1 MAIAEEIKMISTFPT
16 MFSSICRGRGRK
28 RRVIRG
34 GPYQMAT
41 PASVTESK
49 MLGKFSRTPVDSA
62 LDRLEFKYPLLRS
75 PAV

>member
-1 MAIAEEIKMISTFPT
+1 MAIAEEIKMISTSPT

-34 GPYQMAT
+34 GPDPMAT

-49 MLGKFSRTPVDSA
+49 MLGNFSRTPVDIA
-62 LDRLEFKYPLLRS
+62 VDGLGFKYLLLCF
-75 PAV
+75 PGM